1 MKAKLGLLGS
11 DEKDKYLILDLL
23 TWMHQNKVDYTNTF
37 CHLMNFKIQED
48 NIYEGTDFSNWKK
61 RWQERSLSHDNSVEK
76 RKSLMRSANPLLIPR
91 NHIVEKTLKE
101 ACKGNLEPL
110 INFLNILNSPYDN
123 QKNIFNYQL
132 TSNSN
137 ENYQTFCGT

>member
-1 MKAKLGLLGS
+1 
-11 DEKDKYLILDLL
+11 
-23 TWMHQNKVDYTNTF
+23 MHQNKVDYTNTF
-37 CHLMNFKIQED
+37 CHLMNFKIKED
-48 NIYEGTDFSNWKK
+48 DIYEGTDFSNWKK

-91 NHIVEKTLKE
+91 NHIVEITLKE

-110 INFLNILNSPYDN
+110 INFLNILNNPYNN
-123 QKNIFNYQL
+123 QKNIFDYQS

-137 ENYQTFCGT
+137 EDYQTFCGT